1 MTRIERAPRS
11 ARAPK
16 AMTPGGTTAGSK
28 PKTKTKTPKA
38 KDGRMSLGA
47 HLVELRKRLFL
58 AALGVVVGMI
68 LGWIASDWVLN
79 ALRVPIEQLAAEQGR
94 VASLNFTDIS
104 SAFDLRLQIAFTVG
118 VVISS
123 PFWLY
128 QIWAFLMPGLK
139 RKEKQYA
146 VGFVLSAVPLFLLGC
161 VAGWLVMPH
170 MVVLLTGFAP
180 QDTTALISARTY
192 YDFVL
197 KLVLAIGIAFVLPVF
212 LVLLNFAGVLSAK
225 AILKSWRIAILAITL
240 FTAIATPAADVMSM
254 FLLAI
259 PMVLLYFGAAGIAFL
274 NDRRRAKRAIDL
286 DAELAV

>member
-1 MTRIERAPRS
+1 MTRTERTTRS
-11 ARAPK
+11 SREARAPK
-16 AMTPGGTTAGSK
+16 SGK
-28 PKTKTKTPKA
+28 PR
-38 KDGRMSLGA
+38 DGRMSLGA

-58 AALGVVVGMI
+58 AAIAIVLGMI
-68 LGWIASDWVLN
+68 AGWLVSDWVLN
-79 ALRVPIEQLAAEQGR
+79 ALRVPIEQLAEEQGR

-118 VVISS
+118 VVVSS

-161 VAGWLVMPH
+161 LAGWLVMPH

-259 PMVLLYFGAAGIAFL
+259 PMVILYFGAAGIAFL
-274 NDRRRAKRAIDL
+274 NDRRRAKRALAL
-286 DAELAV
+286 DAELAI